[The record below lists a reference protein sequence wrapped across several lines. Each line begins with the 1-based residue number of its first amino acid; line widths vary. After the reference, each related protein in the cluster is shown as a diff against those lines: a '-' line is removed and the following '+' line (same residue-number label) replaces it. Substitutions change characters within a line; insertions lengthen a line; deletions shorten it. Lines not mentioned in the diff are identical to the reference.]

1 VEQPLVNERRI
12 GRADAWRPP
21 VMLALLAVYFG
32 LFGVIIGAQGVLWA
46 ELVRALR
53 LSKSTFGAVQL
64 VSPLLS
70 VLLLLAGGQLANW
83 AGKKR
88 LALAS
93 LVVLACSNV
102 ALSSANGLLGLAGA
116 LLLTGAGNALLEMSM
131 NGATLDWE
139 QATGRS
145 VMNLMHAGFSGGAVL
160 GALVAGLLLGVGW
173 NYIAVLLLLASLCGL
188 VLLATLTVRYPPSE
202 PIPSTH
208 GAVRG
213 PIRLI
218 FSQRPLI
225 LLSIICILG
234 IVGESFANLWSVI
247 YLHELGAAAVVGG
260 AAFAL
265 FNGAMFFGR
274 LANTWLVIQRGAR
287 ISLLVS
293 GAAMLLSALLLLLP
307 SSVPLAIGAFMLL
320 GLAVAGVVPT
330 VLSAA
335 ARFAPGNTA
344 ALTGGI
350 MAAAYCGFIICPP
363 LTGWIADQF
372 SLQAALITVGL
383 SGLIVIALARRVS
396 IEH

>member
-1 VEQPLVNERRI
+1 MEQPLVDTQRLV
-12 GRADAWRPP
+12 GTPTWRPSA
-21 VMLALLAVYFG
+21 VLALLAVYFS

-46 ELVRALR
+46 ELVGALS

-70 VLLLLAGGQLANW
+70 VLLLLAGGQLVGW

-88 LALAS
+88 LALLS
-93 LVVLACSNV
+93 MLVLAGSNL
-102 ALSSANGLLGLAGA
+102 ALAGAGGLLEMAGA
-116 LLLTGAGNALLEMSM
+116 LLLAGAGNALLEMAM

-145 VMNLMHAGFSGGAVL
+145 VMNLMHAGFSGAAVL
-160 GALVAGLLLGVGW
+160 GAFAAGLLLGAGW
-173 NYIAVLLLLASLCGL
+173 SYGTVLFLLALLCGL
-188 VLLATLTVRYPPSE
+188 VLLATATVRYPPADVVAAAQS
-202 PIPSTH
+202 
-208 GAVRG
+208 G
-213 PIRLI
+213 PRATIRLI
-218 FSQRPLI
+218 LGRRALI
-225 LLSIICILG
+225 ILAIICILG

-247 YLHELGAAAVVGG
+247 YLHELGAAEVVGG
-260 AAFAL
+260 VAFAL

-274 LANTWLVIQRGAR
+274 LGNTWLISRRGAR
-287 ISLLVS
+287 ISLLAS
-293 GAAMLLSALLLLLP
+293 GVAMLVSALLLLLP
-307 SSVPLAIGAFMLL
+307 GGVPLAIIAFMLL
-320 GLAVAGVVPT
+320 GVAVAGVVPT

-350 MAAAYCGFIICPP
+350 MAAAYTGFIICPP

-383 SGLIVIALARRVS
+383 SGLVVIGLARR
-396 IEH
+396 IEN

>member
-1 VEQPLVNERRI
+1 MEQPLVADRQII
-12 GRADAWRPP
+12 GTDAWRPP
-21 VMLALLAVYFG
+21 VVLALLAVYFS

-46 ELVRALR
+46 ELVSALR
-53 LSKSTFGAVQL
+53 LSKSVFGAVQL

-70 VLLLLAGGQLANW
+70 VLLLLAGGQLAGW

-88 LALAS
+88 LALIS
-93 LVVLACSNV
+93 MLVLAGSNL
-102 ALSSANGLLGLAGA
+102 ALAGAGGLLGLAGA
-116 LLLTGAGNALLEMSM
+116 LLLAGAGNALLEMAM

-160 GALVAGLLLGVGW
+160 GAFAAGLLLSTGW
-173 NYIAVLLLLASLCGL
+173 SYGAVLLLLALLCGL
-188 VLLATLTVRYPPSE
+188 VLLATITVRYPPTDVIASAQ
-202 PIPSTH
+202 S
-208 GAVRG
+208 G
-213 PIRLI
+213 PRATIRLI
-218 FSQRPLI
+218 LGQRALMI
-225 LLSIICILG
+225 LSIICILG

-247 YLHELGAAAVVGG
+247 YLYELGAAAVVGG

-274 LANTWLVIQRGAR
+274 LGNAWLVSRRGAR
-287 ISLLVS
+287 ISLLAS
-293 GAAMLLSALLLLLP
+293 GATLLLSALLLLLP
-307 SSVPLAIGAFMLL
+307 GGVPLAIIAFMLL

-335 ARFAPGNTA
+335 ARVAPSNTA

-350 MAAAYCGFIICPP
+350 MAAAYSGFIICPP

-372 SLQAALITVGL
+372 SLQAALITVGF
-383 SGLIVIALARRVS
+383 SGLAVIWLARR
-396 IEH
+396 IEN

>member
-1 VEQPLVNERRI
+1 MEQPLVGDRRI
-12 GRADAWRPP
+12 IGTDAWRPP
-21 VMLALLAVYFG
+21 VVLALLAVYFS

-46 ELVRALR
+46 ELVSALR
-53 LSKSTFGAVQL
+53 LSKSIFGAVQL

-70 VLLLLAGGQLANW
+70 VVLLLAGGQLAGW

-93 LVVLACSNV
+93 LVVLAGSNL
-102 ALSSANGLLGLAGA
+102 ALAGAGGLLALAGA
-116 LLLTGAGNALLEMSM
+116 LLLAGAGNALLEMSM

-160 GALVAGLLLGVGW
+160 GAFAAGLLLGVGW
-173 NYIAVLLLLASLCGL
+173 SYGAVLFLLALLCGL
-188 VLLATLTVRYPPSE
+188 VLLSTLVVRYPPTDTVA
-202 PIPSTH
+202 STQS
-208 GAVRG
+208 G
-213 PIRLI
+213 PRATIRLI
-218 FSQRPLI
+218 LGQRALVI
-225 LLSIICILG
+225 LAIICILG

-274 LANTWLVIQRGAR
+274 LGNTWLVSRRGAR
-287 ISLLVS
+287 VSLLAS

-307 SSVPLAIGAFMLL
+307 GGVPLAIVAFMLL

-350 MAAAYCGFIICPP
+350 MAAAYSGFIICPP

-372 SLQAALITVGL
+372 SLQAALITVGF
-383 SGLIVIALARRVS
+383 SGLAVIWLAQQD
-396 IEH
+396 

>member
-1 VEQPLVNERRI
+1 MEQPLVGDQRI
-12 GRADAWRPP
+12 SGADTWRPP
-21 VMLALLAVYFG
+21 VVLALLAVYFS

-46 ELVRALR
+46 ELVSALR
-53 LSKSTFGAVQL
+53 LSKSLFGAVQL

-70 VLLLLAGGQLANW
+70 VALLLAGGQLSGW
-83 AGKKR
+83 AGKQR
-88 LALAS
+88 LALIS
-93 LVVLACSNV
+93 LVVLAGSNL
-102 ALSSANGLLGLAGA
+102 ALAGAGGLLGLAGA
-116 LLLTGAGNALLEMSM
+116 LLLAGAGNALLEISM

-160 GALVAGLLLGVGW
+160 GALAAGLLLGAGW
-173 NYIAVLLLLASLCGL
+173 SYQAVLFLLALLCGL
-188 VLLATLTVRYPPSE
+188 VLLSTLAARYPPSDAAA
-202 PIPSTH
+202 STQS
-208 GAVRG
+208 G
-213 PIRLI
+213 PRATIRLI
-218 FSQRPLI
+218 LGQRALVV
-225 LLSIICILG
+225 LAMICILG

-274 LANTWLVIQRGAR
+274 LGNTWLVRRRGAR
-287 ISLLVS
+287 VSLVAS
-293 GAAMLLSALLLLLP
+293 GAVMLLSALLLLLP
-307 SSVPLAIGAFMLL
+307 GGVPLAIIAFMLL

-350 MAAAYCGFIICPP
+350 MAAAYSGFIICPP

-372 SLQAALITVGL
+372 SLQVAMITVGL
-383 SGLIVIALARRVS
+383 SGIAVIWLARRVR
-396 IEH
+396 IEN

>member
-1 VEQPLVNERRI
+1 
-12 GRADAWRPP
+12 
-21 VMLALLAVYFG
+21 
-32 LFGVIIGAQGVLWA
+32 
-46 ELVRALR
+46 
-53 LSKSTFGAVQL
+53 
-64 VSPLLS
+64 
-70 VLLLLAGGQLANW
+70 VLLLMGGHLADW

-93 LVVLACSNV
+93 LVVLACSNL
-102 ALSSANGLLGLAGA
+102 ALASANGLLGLAGA
-116 LLLTGAGNALLEMSM
+116 LLLAGAANALLEMSM

-139 QATGRS
+139 HATGRS

-160 GALVAGLLLGVGW
+160 GALAAGLLLGVGW
-173 NYIAVLLLLASLCGL
+173 NYIAVLLLLALLCGL
-188 VLLATLTVRYPPSE
+188 VLLATLTVRYPPTTAGAAIQSG
-202 PIPSTH
+202 PSAT
-208 GAVRG
+208 
-213 PIRLI
+213 IRLI
-218 FSQRPLI
+218 FSQRALI
-225 LLSIICILG
+225 VLAIICILG

-274 LANTWLVIQRGAR
+274 LANTWLVMRRGAR

-307 SSVPLAIGAFMLL
+307 GSVPLAIGAFMLL

-335 ARFAPGNTA
+335 ARFAPGNTS

-350 MAAAYCGFIICPP
+350 IAAAYSGFIICPP

-372 SLQAALITVGL
+372 SLQTALVAVGF
-383 SGLIVIALARRVS
+383 SGLLVIGLANRS
-396 IEH
+396 HNL